1 VGTRIGERS
10 HDGAVVLLLSLG
22 RPSLEVLRCGAVK
35 KRARKR
41 K

>member
-1 VGTRIGERS
+1 MRTGERG
-10 HDGAVVLLLSLG
+10 HGGAVVLLLSLG
-22 RPSLEVLRCGAVK
+22 RPLLEVLRCKAVK